1 MYHIFASRSALFCSS
16 VYWHSR
22 ELTMQP
28 MGMLRHCLWCLPL
41 ALLSSC
47 RLENPILYGVALWP
61 AEVFEHLELH
71 SCCSISKQLPA
82 FFIFLCPSSPIPY
95 LQSSSLLIKMNYCL
109 KFIDLFVTLWWCMG
123 AKCGEEEELENSA
136 FEKKFGRTGVNGCVT

>member
-1 MYHIFASRSALFCSS
+1 
-16 VYWHSR
+16 
-22 ELTMQP
+22 
-28 MGMLRHCLWCLPL
+28 MLLHQQ
-41 ALLSSC
+41 LL
-47 RLENPILYGVALWP
+47 
-61 AEVFEHLELH
+61 
-71 SCCSISKQLPA
+71 A

-123 AKCGEEEELENSA
+123 AKCGEEEELGNSA